1 MRSVTSAPGQG
12 VRADNRSRG
21 TSVRLR
27 TATAAR
33 RTGGTVTDALG
44 ITFKDTVA
52 EGSQRLART
61 WPALLATGFVG
72 GIDVSIGLLGMLL
85 VKHHTGSDLLAA
97 VVFSAGFIALTLAN
111 SELFTENFLVPVVA
125 VAADKGTL
133 AQVLRLWGGTAVTNL
148 LGGCLMVFIMI
159 TAEPEL
165 GETGVE
171 LGATFIERGVSME
184 AFASAVLAGVVITL
198 MTWMQHGTR
207 SVFGKLTAAI
217 VAAFLLAYGHLS
229 HVIVASLEVFAGI
242 LGGADTGYLDWAGQF
257 LLWAAGNAV
266 GGLGLVTV
274 LRLVQV
280 GPKRLQREQERE
292 VPIEEDA
299 EPDADPG
306 GGDED
311 PPSND
316 GDTGDDGDTER
327 NETE

>member
-1 MRSVTSAPGQG
+1 MVDTLG
-12 VRADNRSRG
+12 
-21 TSVRLR
+21 
-27 TATAAR
+27 AT
-33 RTGGTVTDALG
+33 
-44 ITFKDTVA
+44 FQETVA
-52 EGSQRLART
+52 EGSHRLVRT

-72 GIDVSIGLLGMLL
+72 GIDVSLGVLGLLL

-97 VVFSAGFIALTLAN
+97 IAFSAGFIALTLAN
-111 SELFTENFLVPVVA
+111 SELFTENFLIPVVA
-125 VAADKGTL
+125 VAADKGSL

-148 LGGCLMVFIMI
+148 LGGCLMVFIMVV
-159 TAEPEL
+159 ADPPL

-171 LGATFIERGVSME
+171 LGRTFIERGISWE

-207 SVFGKLTAAI
+207 SMYGKLTAAI

-242 LGGADTGYLDWAGQF
+242 LGGAEFGYLEWGGQF

-280 GPKRLQREQERE
+280 GPRRLEREQERE
-292 VPIEEDA
+292 VPAEEDGDR
-299 EPDADPG
+299 DADPG
-306 GGDED
+306 GGDAD
-311 PPSND
+311 PPGGEG
-316 GDTGDDGDTER
+316 GDPSVHVDE
-327 NETE
+327 E